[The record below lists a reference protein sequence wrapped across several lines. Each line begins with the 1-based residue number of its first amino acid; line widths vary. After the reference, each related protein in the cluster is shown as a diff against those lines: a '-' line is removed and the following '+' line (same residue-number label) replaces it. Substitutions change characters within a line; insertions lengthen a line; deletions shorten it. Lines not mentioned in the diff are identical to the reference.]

1 MGLDIRSE
9 IFNAL
14 SSTFS
19 GLDTL
24 QKRLR
29 VVPGR
34 ADSPKIFV
42 VQSLQPFGFAMAVE
56 TLADLQSEKFKGTS
70 SGAGS

>member
-1 MGLDIRSE
+1 MRLDIRSE

-19 GLDTL
+19 GLDSL
-24 QKRLR
+24 QKKLR

-34 ADSPKIFV
+34 ADSSKIFV
-42 VQSLQPFGFAMAVE
+42 VQPLQPFGFAMAVE

-70 SGAGS
+70 GGTGS